1 MKSLKKKR
9 KKLFF
14 LRKNRV
20 TPTYI
25 FGFADFQSRSPPPEF
40 GGAKLKAKRMGKDE
54 R

>member
-1 MKSLKKKR
+1 MKSEK

-20 TPTYI
+20 TPAPI
-25 FGFADFQSRSPPPEF
+25 FGFADFQSGSPPAEF
-40 GGAKLKAKRMGKDE
+40 GGAKLKARRIGKDG